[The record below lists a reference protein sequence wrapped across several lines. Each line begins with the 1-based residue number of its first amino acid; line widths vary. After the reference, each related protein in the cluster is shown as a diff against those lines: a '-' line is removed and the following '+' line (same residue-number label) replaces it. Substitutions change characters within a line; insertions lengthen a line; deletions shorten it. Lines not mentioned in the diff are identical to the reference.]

1 MIGRTHPARL
11 RSRYRFLTFFFLQLT
26 LSLGFWEML
35 LPAVGL
41 RGLARRTRSAR
52 LRRIASDFREMAV
65 RMGGV
70 MIKVG
75 QFLSARL
82 DVLPAELTDEL
93 SGLQDE
99 VPAEDFS
106 SIRALA
112 EGELGGT
119 LESVFAA
126 FDPQPM
132 AAASLGQVHRARL
145 VADAPE
151 APGFRDVVV
160 KIQRPGIADLID
172 VDFAA
177 LHRFGTWIQ
186 YYRPLRKRVDIVALI
201 KELSDTVHREI
212 DYKAEGS
219 NAEAF
224 ASNFASRKQIRVP
237 RVVWSRTTER
247 VLTLENVF
255 DIKITDYAAI
265 TAAGIDRGDVAR
277 VLFETYLKQVF
288 EDHFFHAD
296 PHPGNLFVSPLPAS
310 GKRKASWRLTFVD
323 FGMVGTVPPDLR
335 RGMRDMV
342 VGVGTRNAP
351 KVVQAYQTLGVL
363 LPGANLELLTQA
375 EAQLFDRLWGMSMQE
390 LRNVP
395 HSEMRQFAIQFR
407 ELLYSMPFQLPHN
420 LLLLGRTISILSG
433 MCTGLD
439 PDFNPW
445 RQIAPYAQKMLTEE
459 GVSNWQGWL
468 DEAGELVR
476 TLLSLPSQTARVLT
490 RLERGELLMD
500 MPRVG
505 RQIYHL
511 EGAVNRVAGGII
523 LAALLASGA
532 FLYSSGTATLAMAFW
547 GMAGV
552 ALVWVLLFSRG
563 HPPRP

>member
-1 MIGRTHPARL
+1 
-11 RSRYRFLTFFFLQLT
+11 
-26 LSLGFWEML
+26 
-35 LPAVGL
+35 
-41 RGLARRTRSAR
+41 
-52 LRRIASDFREMAV
+52 
-65 RMGGV
+65 
-70 MIKVG
+70 
-75 QFLSARL
+75 
-82 DVLPAELTDEL
+82 
-93 SGLQDE
+93 
-99 VPAEDFS
+99 
-106 SIRALA
+106 
-112 EGELGGT
+112 
-119 LESVFAA
+119 
-126 FDPQPM
+126 
-132 AAASLGQVHRARL
+132 
-145 VADAPE
+145 
-151 APGFRDVVV
+151 VVV
-160 KIQRPGIADLID
+160 KIQRPGIGDLID

-201 KELSDTVHREI
+201 GELSNTVHREI

-224 ASNFASRKQIRVP
+224 AANFASRKHIRVP

-247 VLTLENVF
+247 VLTLENVY

-265 TAAGIDRGDVAR
+265 SAAGVDRGEVAR

-296 PHPGNLFVSPLPAS
+296 PHPGNLFVSPIPAA
-310 GKRKASWRLTFVD
+310 KNRKVSWRLTFVD
-323 FGMVGTVPPDLR
+323 FGMVGTVPPELR

-351 KVVQAYQTLGVL
+351 QVVQAYQTLGVL

-395 HSEMRQFAIQFR
+395 HSEMRQFAVQFR

-439 PDFNPW
+439 PEFNPW

-459 GVSNWQGWL
+459 GDSGWPAWL
-468 DEAGELVR
+468 DEAGDLVR
-476 TLLSLPSQTARVLT
+476 ALLALPSQATRVLT
-490 RLERGELLMD
+490 RVERGQLQMD
-500 MPRVG
+500 MPRVV
-505 RQIYHL
+505 RQLYHI
-511 EGAVNRVAGGII
+511 EGAVNRVAGGIAV
-523 LAALLASGA
+523 AAFAASGA
-532 FLYSSGTATLAMAFW
+532 FLYGSGATGLATAFW
-547 GMAGV
+547 GLA
-552 ALVWVLLFSRG
+552 ALSLIWTLGFSRG
-563 HPPRP
+563 HRPRP